1 MKHVVC
7 LAALFASFA
16 ASAADPATTV
26 DQKQY
31 ELPQCDVPVAR
42 VVVGELKCKSAGC
55 EAGSQGNDPVSG
67 LERLA
72 RAASGNASVG
82 YPGIGDGMGA
92 MLTTALKQ
100 TGCFDIQEREAL
112 DELREELALVGKTV
126 EAEQAEFMISG
137 AITSIGTSTQSRSF
151 GGGMIPVVG
160 SIAKTKQQSELSLDL
175 RIIDV
180 NRAKVVSSE
189 TFVADNTTSSTSW
202 GGAAWAGIGGMV
214 GGMSNIKG
222 TPMEA
227 IVRDV
232 LVRAASYA
240 SKGIVAHKS
249 AAGPAATVGSAAAG
263 AVAAPSP

>member
-1 MKHVVC
+1 MKHTLLFAA
-7 LAALFASFA
+7 LAASSA
-16 ASAADPATTV
+16 AHAADPATRV
-26 DQKQY
+26 DQKHY

-55 EAGSQGNDPVSG
+55 EAGSQANDPVSG

-72 RAASGNASVG
+72 RAASGNASVA

-137 AITSIGTSTQSRSF
+137 AITAIGTSTQSKSF
-151 GGGMIPVVG
+151 GGGLIPVVG
-160 SIAKTKQQSELSLDL
+160 SIAKTKQHSELALDL

-180 NRAKVVSSE
+180 ERAKVVSSE

-214 GGMSNIKG
+214 GGMSNLKG
-222 TPMEA
+222 TPMES

-240 SKGIVAHKS
+240 SNGIVAQKS
-249 AAGPAATVGSAAAG
+249 KAAPTAAVSGS
-263 AVAAPSP
+263 VAASAP